1 MPLQFFNTLTRKVED
16 FQPVDGKRVGV
27 YACGPTVYR
36 PPHVGNYRTFI
47 FNDLLHRYLEWKGFD
62 VKFVMNLTDVE
73 DKIIEAAHEAGVHID
88 EITAP
93 VTKAFLD
100 DLASLAIR
108 PVDVHPRATEKIP
121 EMIDII
127 ARLME
132 RGHAYDV
139 DGSVYFAIGSFPGY
153 GKLSRIELQD
163 VRSGAGLQTRERGGI
178 DADEYEKEDARDFAL
193 WKAAKEMDRKA
204 GAAWQTPW
212 GEGRPGWHIECS
224 AMSMAELGETFDI
237 HTGGEDLIFP
247 HHEDEIAQS
256 EGATGKPFVRYWLHV
271 KHLLVN
277 GEKMSKCKRNDFK
290 LHELIARGYS
300 AATIRYLQL
309 YAHYR
314 KELNFTFE
322 GLDDA
327 QAALRRLVDFADRLH
342 ATSPSEQGSSD
353 LSEIARNAI
362 SGFETGLDDDLNTP
376 EALAA
381 LFTFVREANATLDK
395 GDVSQAGIMAAL
407 EALTRM
413 DDVLG
418 FIELARS
425 LAKDVDADL
434 AAWVEER
441 IAARQA
447 ARARRDFA
455 GADAIRAEL
464 TAAGVVVEDTPQGPR
479 WKKA

>member
-1 MPLQFFNTLTRKVED
+1 MLRFFNTLTRKVED
-16 FQPVDGKRVGV
+16 FQPVDGNRVGV

-73 DKIIEAAHEAGVHID
+73 DKIIAAAHEQGVLIQ
-88 EITAP
+88 EVTAP
-93 VTKAFLD
+93 VTEAFLS

-127 ARLME
+127 AKLIE
-132 RGHAYDV
+132 RGHAYES
-139 DGSVYFAIGSFPGY
+139 DGSVYFAIGSFPSY
-153 GKLSRIELQD
+153 GKLSRIELED

-193 WKAAKEMDRKA
+193 WKAAKDSDRAA
-204 GAAWQTPW
+204 GAAWPTPW
-212 GEGRPGWHIECS
+212 GDGRPGWHIECS

-256 EGATGKPFVRYWLHV
+256 EGATGKQFVRYWLHV

-277 GEKMSKCKRNDFK
+277 GEKMSKSKRNDYK
-290 LHELIARGYS
+290 LHELIERGYS
-300 AATIRYLQL
+300 AAAIRYLL
-309 YAHYR
+309 LSAHYR

-322 GLDDA
+322 GLDDQ

-342 ATSPSEQGSSD
+342 TTSPAEQGSSD

-362 SGFETGLDDDLNTP
+362 SGFEAGLDDDLNTP

-381 LFTFVREANATLDK
+381 LFTFVREANAALDK
-395 GDVSQAGIMAAL
+395 GSVSGQAKADAIA
-407 EALTRM
+407 ALTRM

-418 FIELARS
+418 FIDLARK
-425 LAKDVDADL
+425 AARNVDADF

-455 GADAIRAEL
+455 ASDTIRGEL
-464 TAAGVVVEDTPQGPR
+464 TSAGVVVEDTPQGPR

>member
-1 MPLQFFNTLTRKVED
+1 MLRFFNTLTRKVED
-16 FQPVDGKRVGV
+16 FQPLYEKRVGV

-47 FNDLLHRYLEWKGFD
+47 FNDLLHRYLEWKGFQ

-73 DKIIEAAHEAGVHID
+73 DKIIEAAHQQGVHIS

-93 VTKAFLD
+93 VTTAFLD

-121 EMIDII
+121 AMVDII
-127 ARLME
+127 QRLIE
-132 RGHAYDV
+132 RGHAYES

-193 WKAAKEMDRKA
+193 WKAAKEIDRQA
-204 GAAWQTPW
+204 GAAWPTPW
-212 GEGRPGWHIECS
+212 GDGRPGWHIECS

-256 EGATGKPFVRYWLHV
+256 EGATGQPFVRYWLHV

-277 GEKMSKCKRNDFK
+277 GEKMSKSKRNDYK
-290 LHELIARGYS
+290 LYELVERGYTP
-300 AATIRYLQL
+300 AAIRYLL
-309 YAHYR
+309 LSAHYR

-327 QAALRRLVDFADRLH
+327 QEALRRLVDFADRLH
-342 ATSPSEQGSSD
+342 AAAPAADGSAD
-353 LSEIARNAI
+353 LTAIAQTALEA
-362 SGFETGLDDDLNTP
+362 FEAGLDDDLNTP
-376 EALAA
+376 EALGA
-381 LFTFVREANATLDK
+381 LFTFVRQANAALDR
-395 GDVSQAGIMAAL
+395 GAASAAARQHAL
-407 EALTRM
+407 QALTRM

-418 FIELARS
+418 FIDLARH
-425 LAKDVDADL
+425 AARDVDTEL

-447 ARARRDFA
+447 ARGRRDFA